1 MAKAYKCDRCGE
13 LYSEPPENVKIDSA
27 GPVTSVY
34 FGDLGNWTSSKK
46 DLCPRCAVD
55 FKIWFEHSNISAQYE
70 LQRIEDDLK
79 ANAEFAAH
87 NVVKTYVKENNI

>member
-27 GPVTSVY
+27 GPITSVY

-55 FKIWFEHSNISAQYE
+55 FKTWFEHSNLSASYQLE
-70 LQRIEDDLK
+70 QIEQ
-79 ANAEFAAH
+79 EMIR
-87 NVVKTYVKENNI
+87 KTKENDI